1 MQKLNLKIIQQIKNI
16 NDDRLNNQT
25 NLFNDNNDTKKSDFD
40 YIKSNTDKWT
50 GLNYENGFF
59 FLDDSAR
66 LLADEIASDLFI

>member
-1 MQKLNLKIIQQIKNI
+1 MQDGVDVQKLSKYYNEPIEE
-16 NDDRLNNQT
+16 
-25 NLFNDNNDTKKSDFD
+25 
-40 YIKSNTDKWT
+40 YIKSNTKKWN